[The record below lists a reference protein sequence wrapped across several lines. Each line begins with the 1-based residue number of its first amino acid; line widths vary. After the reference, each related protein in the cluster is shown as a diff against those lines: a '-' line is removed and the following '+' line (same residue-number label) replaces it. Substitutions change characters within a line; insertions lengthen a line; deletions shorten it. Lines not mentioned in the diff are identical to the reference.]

1 MLFGYGFRAPPKSL
15 LVTFYFSAL
24 GIPFKFQRPIDWR
37 LAIAEKGQKI
47 LQDNLVF
54 KHYSEHFYQMFAI
67 FFTLFYSFLN
77 LLETDIVLQSILI
90 PPVDIRSRFPM
101 VF

>member
-54 KHYSEHFYQMFAI
+54 KHYSEHFYQMFVHFFYPLLFLSKPVRNGHCPAI
-67 FFTLFYSFLN
+67 NPHPTSG
-77 LLETDIVLQSILI
+77 Q
-90 PPVDIRSRFPM
+90 
-101 VF
+101 